1 MYIRLDECIRYDER
15 YNKQSTEYEKH
26 FYGISY
32 KKHFWNKWKKLN
44 IPNNDN
50 SYNDNSFENVIL
62 IYNLLIELYDI
73 NGWKQSK
80 HISKRTYNEYI
91 FNNSNLNGK
100 NKECNK
106 ECSQCCY

>member
-44 IPNNDN
+44 IPN
-50 SYNDNSFENVIL
+50 NDNSFENVIL

>member
-1 MYIRLDECIRYDER
+1 MYIRLDECIQYDER

-50 SYNDNSFENVIL
+50 SFENVML
-62 IYNLLIELYDI
+62 VYNLLIDLYDI

-91 FNNSNLNGK
+91 FNNSNLIFI
-100 NKECNK
+100 KEIK
-106 ECSQCCY
+106 

>member
-1 MYIRLDECIRYDER
+1 MYIRLDECIQYDER

-50 SYNDNSFENVIL
+50 SFMNVIL
-62 IYNLLIELYDI
+62 VYNLLIELYDI

-106 ECSQCCY
+106 ERSQCCY

>member
-1 MYIRLDECIRYDER
+1 MYIRLDECIQYDER
-15 YNKQSTEYEKH
+15 YNRQSTERQSTERQSTEYEKH

-50 SYNDNSFENVIL
+50 SFENVML
-62 IYNLLIELYDI
+62 VYNLLIELYDI

-80 HISKRTYNEYI
+80 HISKRIYNEHI
-91 FNNSNLNGK
+91 FNNSNLI
-100 NKECNK
+100 
-106 ECSQCCY
+106 

>member
-1 MYIRLDECIRYDER
+1 MYIRLDECIQYDER
-15 YNKQSTEYEKH
+15 YNKQSAEYEKH

-50 SYNDNSFENVIL
+50 SFENVML
-62 IYNLLIELYDI
+62 VYNLLIELYDI

-91 FNNSNLNGK
+91 FNNSNTISYKGD
-100 NKECNK
+100 
-106 ECSQCCY
+106 

>member
-1 MYIRLDECIRYDER
+1 MYIRLDECIQYDER

-50 SYNDNSFENVIL
+50 SFENVML
-62 IYNLLIELYDI
+62 VYNLLIELYDI

-80 HISKRTYNEYI
+80 HISKRTYNAYI

-106 ECSQCCY
+106 ERSQCCY

>member
-1 MYIRLDECIRYDER
+1 MYIRLDECIQYDER

-50 SYNDNSFENVIL
+50 SFENIIL

-91 FNNSNLNGK
+91 FNNSNLVFI
-100 NKECNK
+100 KEIK
-106 ECSQCCY
+106 

>member
-1 MYIRLDECIRYDER
+1 MYIRLDECIQYDER
-15 YNKQSTEYEKH
+15 YNNQSAEYEKH

-50 SYNDNSFENVIL
+50 SFENVML
-62 IYNLLIELYDI
+62 VYNLLIELYDI

-106 ECSQCCY
+106 ERSQCCY

>member
-44 IPNNDN
+44 ILN
-50 SYNDNSFENVIL
+50 NDNSFENVIL

>member
-1 MYIRLDECIRYDER
+1 MHIRLDECIRYDER

-50 SYNDNSFENVIL
+50 SFENVML
-62 IYNLLIELYDI
+62 VYNLLIELYNI

-80 HISKRTYNEYI
+80 HISKRIYNEYI

-106 ECSQCCY
+106 ERSQCCY

>member
-1 MYIRLDECIRYDER
+1 MYIRLDECIQYDER

-26 FYGISY
+26 FYSISY

-50 SYNDNSFENVIL
+50 SFENVML
-62 IYNLLIELYDI
+62 VYNLLIELYDI
-73 NGWKQSK
+73 NDWKQSK

-91 FNNSNLNGK
+91 FNNFHINDIK
-100 NKECNK
+100 
-106 ECSQCCY
+106 

>member
-1 MYIRLDECIRYDER
+1 MYIRLDECIQYDER

-50 SYNDNSFENVIL
+50 SFENVML
-62 IYNLLIELYDI
+62 VYNLLIELYDI

-91 FNNSNLNGK
+91 FNNSNLIFI
-100 NKECNK
+100 KEIK
-106 ECSQCCY
+106 

>member
-1 MYIRLDECIRYDER
+1 MYIRLDECIQYDER

-50 SYNDNSFENVIL
+50 SFENVIL
-62 IYNLLIELYDI
+62 IYNLIIELYDI

-91 FNNSNLNGK
+91 FNNSITIPYKGD
-100 NKECNK
+100 
-106 ECSQCCY
+106 

>member
-1 MYIRLDECIRYDER
+1 MYIRLDECIQYDER

-26 FYGISY
+26 FYSISY

-50 SYNDNSFENVIL
+50 SFMNVML
-62 IYNLLIELYDI
+62 VYNLLIELYDI
-73 NGWKQSK
+73 NDWKQSK

-106 ECSQCCY
+106 ERSQCCY

>member
-1 MYIRLDECIRYDER
+1 MYIRLDECIQYDER

-50 SYNDNSFENVIL
+50 SFENVIL
-62 IYNLLIELYDI
+62 VYNLLI

-80 HISKRTYNEYI
+80 HISKRTYNAYI
-91 FNNSNLNGK
+91 FNNSITIPYKGD
-100 NKECNK
+100 
-106 ECSQCCY
+106 

>member
-1 MYIRLDECIRYDER
+1 MYIRLDECIQYDER

-50 SYNDNSFENVIL
+50 SFENVML
-62 IYNLLIELYDI
+62 VYNLLIELYDI

>member
-1 MYIRLDECIRYDER
+1 MYIRLDECIEYDER
-15 YNKQSTEYEKH
+15 YNKQSAEYEKH

-50 SYNDNSFENVIL
+50 SFENVML
-62 IYNLLIELYDI
+62 VYNSIIALYDI
-73 NGWKQSK
+73 NNWKQSK

-106 ECSQCCY
+106 ERSQCCY

>member
-1 MYIRLDECIRYDER
+1 MYIRLDECIQYDER
-15 YNKQSTEYEKH
+15 CNKQSTEYEKH

-44 IPNNDN
+44 IPN
-50 SYNDNSFENVIL
+50 NDNSFENVIL

-80 HISKRTYNEYI
+80 HISKRTYNEYV
-91 FNNSNLNGK
+91 FNNSNIISYKGD
-100 NKECNK
+100 
-106 ECSQCCY
+106 

>member
-1 MYIRLDECIRYDER
+1 MYIRLDECIQYDER

-50 SYNDNSFENVIL
+50 SFENVML
-62 IYNLLIELYDI
+62 VYNLLIELYDI

-91 FNNSNLNGK
+91 FNNSNLIFV
-100 NKECNK
+100 KEIK
-106 ECSQCCY
+106 

>member
-1 MYIRLDECIRYDER
+1 MYIRLDECIQYDER

-44 IPNNDN
+44 IPD
-50 SYNDNSFENVIL
+50 NDNSFENVML
-62 IYNLLIELYDI
+62 VYNLLIELYDI

-80 HISKRTYNEYI
+80 HISKRTYNKYT
-91 FNNSNLNGK
+91 FNNFHINDIK
-100 NKECNK
+100 
-106 ECSQCCY
+106 

>member
-1 MYIRLDECIRYDER
+1 MYIRLDECIQYDER

-50 SYNDNSFENVIL
+50 SFENVIL
-62 IYNLLIELYDI
+62 VYNLLIELYDI

-106 ECSQCCY
+106 ERSQCCY

>member
-1 MYIRLDECIRYDER
+1 MYIRLDECIQYDER
-15 YNKQSTEYEKH
+15 YNKQSAEYEKH
-26 FYGISY
+26 VYGISY

-50 SYNDNSFENVIL
+50 SFENVML
-62 IYNLLIELYDI
+62 VYNLLIELYDI

-91 FNNSNLNGK
+91 FNNSITIPYKGD
-100 NKECNK
+100 
-106 ECSQCCY
+106 

>member
-44 IPNNDN
+44 IPN
-50 SYNDNSFENVIL
+50 NDNSFENVIL

-106 ECSQCCY
+106 ERSQCCY